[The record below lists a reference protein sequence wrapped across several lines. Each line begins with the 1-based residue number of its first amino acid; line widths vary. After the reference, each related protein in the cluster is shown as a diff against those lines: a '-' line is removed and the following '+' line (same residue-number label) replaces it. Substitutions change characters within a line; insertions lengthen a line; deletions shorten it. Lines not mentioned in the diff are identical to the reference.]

1 MAPYGVNGILPG
13 DGAATPLTPEE
24 REGLILG
31 HITQRNELNEFE
43 QRGVEEGDRWSFSRR
58 RDLLS
63 ERFVRTLHKRM
74 FGRVWRWAGTFRKTE
89 RNIGVDPAQIPTQ
102 LRLLLDDTRYWIE
115 HKTYGPDEI
124 CVRFHHRL
132 VTIHPFANGNGR
144 HARLMADLFIV
155 HLGGTRF
162 TWGRANLVAEGDDRQ
177 RYIAARRAADED
189 PNDIEA
195 LLIFARS

>member
-1 MAPYGVNGILPG
+1 MFAG

-24 REGLILG
+24 RDGLILA

-63 ERFVRTLHKRM
+63 ERFIRTLHKRM

-89 RNIGVDPAQIPTQ
+89 KNIGVDPAQILTQ
-102 LRLLLDDTRYWIE
+102 LRHLLDDTRYWIE
-115 HKTYGPDEI
+115 HGTYGPDEI

-132 VTIHPFANGNGR
+132 VAIHHSR
-144 HARLMADLFIV
+144 MALV
-155 HLGGTRF
+155 GTP
-162 TWGRANLVAEGDDRQ
+162 A
-177 RYIAARRAADED
+177 
-189 PNDIEA
+189 
-195 LLIFARS
+195 

>member
-1 MAPYGVNGILPG
+1 MNGIFAG

-24 REGLILG
+24 CDGLIPA

-63 ERFVRTLHKRM
+63 ERFIRTLHKRM

-89 RNIGVDPAQIPTQ
+89 KNIGVVDPAQIPTQ

-132 VTIHPFANGNGR
+132 VAIHPFTNGNGR
-144 HARLMADLFIV
+144 HARLMADLLIV

-162 TWGRANLVAEGDDRQ
+162 TWGPANLVAEGTTVRDTSRHYARQ
-177 RYIAARRAADED
+177 MKTRMTLK
-189 PNDIEA
+189 PC
-195 LLIFARS
+195 